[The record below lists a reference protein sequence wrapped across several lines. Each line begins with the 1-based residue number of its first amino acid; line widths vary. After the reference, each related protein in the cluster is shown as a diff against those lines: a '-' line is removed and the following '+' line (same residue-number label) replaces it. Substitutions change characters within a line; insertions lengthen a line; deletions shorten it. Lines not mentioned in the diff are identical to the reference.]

1 MRRVPDGVDGVTPV
15 HRLGTIPAM
24 DERIAQYVREA
35 ESFKRRLSRQ
45 AADLDAARLQ
55 WTPPG
60 IVNSIGWLVR
70 HCADEFW
77 FCFGQLS
84 GARVPVNLN
93 ASGFPVPAEGFQPA
107 TGRPYRW
114 GFLTF
119 DFDRSAPGPGPTGPD
134 HVAYLDRAWHA
145 LRGFVVDHHNQ
156 WAGKR
161 FYNWNDRECA
171 GWWFLDHFLLDTASH
186 TGQATYLRKLLDTR
200 T

>member
-1 MRRVPDGVDGVTPV
+1 
-15 HRLGTIPAM
+15 M

-70 HCADEFW
+70 HCADEYW

-93 ASGFPVPAEGFQPA
+93 GSGFPVPAEGFQPA

-186 TGQATYLRKLLDTR
+186 TGQATYLRKLLDAR